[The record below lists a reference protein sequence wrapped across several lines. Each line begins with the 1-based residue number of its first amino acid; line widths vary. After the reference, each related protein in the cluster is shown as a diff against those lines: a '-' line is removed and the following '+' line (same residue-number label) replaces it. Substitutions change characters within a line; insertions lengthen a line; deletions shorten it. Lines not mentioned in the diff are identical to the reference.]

1 MSKIEAIRR
10 TLLDIGDAAPE
21 QLAAHMQAAYGVRI
35 DPRFIPVLKATLRD
49 KDQLCRRSADSQPRH
64 AA

>member
-10 TLLDIGDAAPE
+10 TLLEIGDAAPE
-21 QLAAHMQAAYGVRI
+21 QLAAHMQSSYGVRI
-35 DPRFIPVLKATLRD
+35 DPRYIPVLKATLRD
-49 KDQLCRRSADSQPRH
+49 KDLLCRRAADSQSRH